1 MVQRS
6 CNQAE
11 NPTLRRKLDHP
22 KSLSIL
28 QLLWVQVQYSFLMT
42 ESCIEEDTIVPVV
55 IEMWLF
61 LFSYRKADFF
71 PSTHYESVRTLKTYD
86 HTAMAAAVRS
96 EFPGLR
102 TVRTHGMHGTHGRH
116 GKEVPVLADG
126 ASGSQ
131 VHETLG
137 LPPWRQKKVL

>member
-1 MVQRS
+1 MGAGSVLIFDDRILHRGGHNRAS
-6 CNQAE
+6 CDRDVA
-11 NPTLRRKLDHP
+11 
-22 KSLSIL
+22 
-28 QLLWVQVQYSFLMT
+28 F
-42 ESCIEEDTIVPVV
+42 
-55 IEMWLF
+55 
-61 LFSYRKADFF
+61 FSYRKADFF

-137 LPPWRQKKVL
+137 LPPWRQKKYYKNL